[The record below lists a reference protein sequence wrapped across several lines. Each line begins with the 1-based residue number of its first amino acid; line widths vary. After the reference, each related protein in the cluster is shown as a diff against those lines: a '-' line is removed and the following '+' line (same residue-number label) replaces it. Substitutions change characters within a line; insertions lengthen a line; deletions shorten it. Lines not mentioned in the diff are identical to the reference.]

1 MVKVPFLGDLPGIG
15 LFFQDRNTGERK
27 TTLYVFLT
35 PRVMRDPADIRL
47 LSLQPKVDVGIP
59 DEGYELKPTMI
70 ESSMPES
77 MK

>member
-1 MVKVPFLGDLPGIG
+1 
-15 LFFQDRNTGERK
+15 
-27 TTLYVFLT
+27 
-35 PRVMRDPADIRL
+35 MRDPADIRL